1 MWGKL
6 PKRNRLGWQDT
17 KLHVEDNCGK
27 EVVSKAW
34 FSRPGDL
41 RGRRQQ
47 WEQGEICE
55 EVEVEVE
62 VGLAVL

>member
-1 MWGKL
+1 M
-6 PKRNRLGWQDT
+6 
-17 KLHVEDNCGK
+17 EDNCGK